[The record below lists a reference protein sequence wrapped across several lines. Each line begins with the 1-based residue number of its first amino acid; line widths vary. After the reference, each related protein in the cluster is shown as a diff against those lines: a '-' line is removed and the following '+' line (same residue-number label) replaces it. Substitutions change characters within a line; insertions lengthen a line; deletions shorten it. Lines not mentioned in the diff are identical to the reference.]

1 MMVYAK
7 VGQVSTWP
15 RSLGEKKNVSN
26 STLGQDRMSLAR
38 SSMPVDQDRY

>member
-15 RSLGEKKNVSN
+15 RSLGEKKNK
-26 STLGQDRMSLAR
+26 SLTVL
-38 SSMPVDQDRY
+38 SVKIGCL